1 MSVVKDFGFLP
12 LLRLFFHDPS
22 SRNKI
27 DATLFFW
34 LPRLSPLFLG
44 VFRTSRCFLVCR
56 SLIGIGLFGKMGIHL
71 IFDIKVFHILVAG
84 FLNLNP
90 HVAFRYV
97 GCMIFKWPI
106 PHIIDQED
114 GAGLDI

>member
-1 MSVVKDFGFLP
+1 
-12 LLRLFFHDPS
+12 
-22 SRNKI
+22 
-27 DATLFFW
+27 
-34 LPRLSPLFLG
+34 
-44 VFRTSRCFLVCR
+44 
-56 SLIGIGLFGKMGIHL
+56 MGIHL